1 MSGSWTT
8 RGLTGLGEAA
18 DDREARP
25 ASRRRVLCPVARDGF
40 ADLLSAQVDLRLTH
54 LRAGDGEHE
63 RRRVAEVL
71 DELYGPRPV
80 RQIGD
85 GVEFE
90 RDVVELLGDL
100 AAGKVLI
107 QVHVN
112 NRNVGTR
119 DRADLFHV
127 GVLRHLLFDLPGHQL
142 LDLLRVHSRPEG
154 DGDGGLD
161 RRVRVFALGHA
172 LIAVKAPDADADQ
185 HDPGDVPLLDE
196 EARDVAL
203 ALVNIVMAVSVC
215 HIGLLVGHAF
225 RRRFMDQPAHRCAR
239 FS

>member
-1 MSGSWTT
+1 MASPTSFARRSISASLTF
-8 RGLTGLGEAA
+8 GLATVSMRA
-18 DDREARP
+18 DVSP
-25 ASRRRVLCPVARDGF
+25 KSLMN
-40 ADLLSAQVDLRLTH
+40 
-54 LRAGDGEHE
+54 
-63 RRRVAEVL
+63 
-71 DELYGPRPV
+71 LYGSRPV
-80 RQIGD
+80 RQVGD

-112 NRNVGTR
+112 DRNVGAR
-119 DRADLFHV
+119 DRADLLHV

-142 LDLLRVHSRPEG
+142 LDLLRVHSGPEG

-172 LIAVKAPDADADQ
+172 LIAVKAPDADGDQ

-203 ALVNIVMAVSVC
+203 AQVNIVMAVSVC
-215 HIGLLVGHAF
+215 HVGLLMGHGF
-225 RRRFMDQPAHRCAR
+225 RGDLWTSLRTASAR
-239 FS
+239 FQ